1 LKVCELCGE
10 EYNEELDFVEEV
22 EVLEALDRYLEIEK
36 LCSSCLYDIDERIAD
51 FVGKILKH

>member
-10 EYNEELDFVEEV
+10 KYNEEFDFVEEV

-36 LCSSCLYDIDERIAD
+36 LCPNCLYDIDERIAD